1 MCTFS
6 CIFISIGFASGSL
19 NTSVTEPQSGA
30 KQVTLTVVR
39 SGGASGTAQVEWNA
53 TLNGRLVS
61 GDLFQS
67 RGNVLFL
74 SGQRSQDL
82 RISVLADN
90 VPEDNEVAYCNS
102 QLTCELVEITFKSEV
117 IRKNYQSLH
126 MSQRI

>member
-61 GDLFQS
+61 GDLFLISAKLISEFSQGLS
-67 RGNVLFL
+67 PLFSCFL
-74 SGQRSQDL
+74 S
-82 RISVLADN
+82 
-90 VPEDNEVAYCNS
+90 
-102 QLTCELVEITFKSEV
+102 EIVFNFFMSKSFSW
-117 IRKNYQSLH
+117 Y
-126 MSQRI
+126 